1 MSTSQLNKLKSGIK
15 NSTETILN
23 LSLNVIGNS
32 GDEANFANK
41 LLITDIQVW
50 SICKTFGNVS
60 SFNLKLWKT
69 QLSNMVQSG
78 RFLLPSGSL
87 GSLPPVENDI
97 ELKELRNKEIDDPL
111 VDTGFNIVG

>member
-1 MSTSQLNKLKSGIK
+1 
-15 NSTETILN
+15 
-23 LSLNVIGNS
+23 
-32 GDEANFANK
+32 
-41 LLITDIQVW
+41 
-50 SICKTFGNVS
+50 
-60 SFNLKLWKT
+60 
-69 QLSNMVQSG
+69 MVQSG